1 MLESDNLK
9 MTRRRNVIEENHQIE
24 LEKVKNSYDN
34 EKKYYEKAVEE
45 LRGKYKDLKSTADG
59 LVGENE
65 KLLEE
70 SSNKNKKEQRKKEIL
85 ESLYKEKSTVLKNNQ
100 RLDEENEQLLK
111 VLEETETKR
120 NTITEKTSKLEN
132 AYEEARMKNTDLKN
146 KYQALSDEVSKSAME
161 IEREIEEAK
170 VQQSEEI
177 QEVGLGLKN
186 KYENKLK
193 DTLNELRDSHEKQI
207 EKDKQDFK
215 EKFEKV
221 IQDLQTS
228 LSDEKSKNN
237 QNIEDNNE
245 NHKKID
251 TLVDKINQLE
261 ANHDKLKDDE
271 AKLME
276 NIEKVNDINKKEVFY
291 DIIKPSFN
299 SSFMII
305 QLSDKD
311 GEISELLDKIS
322 DQQKDFQSLQETKA
336 ALDTE
341 IAVYRKLMETEED
354 RMGLSETSQGYKNLS
369 NKISFLKSFS
379 RFS

>member
-45 LRGKYKDLKSTADG
+45 LRSKYKDLKSTADG

-70 SSNKNKKEQRKKEIL
+70 SSNKKAKEQRKKELL
-85 ESLYKEKSTVLKNNQ
+85 ESLYKEKSNILKNNHS
-100 RLDEENEQLLK
+100 LDEENGQLLK
-111 VLEETETKR
+111 VLEETEIKR
-120 NTITEKTSKLEN
+120 KTITEKTSKVES
-132 AYEEARMKNTDLKN
+132 AFEESRIKNTELKN
-146 KYQALSDEVSKSAME
+146 KYQALSDKVNKSALEM
-161 IEREIEEAK
+161 EREIEEAK

-193 DTLNELRDSHEKQI
+193 DTLNELRESHENQM

-221 IQDLQTS
+221 IQHLQTS

-251 TLVDKINQLE
+251 TLVNKINKLE
-261 ANHDKLKDDE
+261 ANHNKLIDDE

-276 NIEKVNDINKKEVFY
+276 NIEKVNDINKKEV
-291 DIIKPSFN
+291 N
-299 SSFMII
+299 
-305 QLSDKD
+305 
-311 GEISELLDKIS
+311 
-322 DQQKDFQSLQETKA
+322 
-336 ALDTE
+336 
-341 IAVYRKLMETEED
+341 
-354 RMGLSETSQGYKNLS
+354 
-369 NKISFLKSFS
+369 
-379 RFS
+379 

>member
-24 LEKVKNSYDN
+24 LEKFKNSYDN

-45 LRGKYKDLKSTADG
+45 LRSKYKDLKSTADG

-70 SSNKNKKEQRKKEIL
+70 SSNKKTKEQGKKEVL
-85 ESLYKEKSTVLKNNQ
+85 ESLYKEKSNILKNYHT
-100 RLDEENEQLLK
+100 LDEENGQLLK
-111 VLEETETKR
+111 VLEETEIKR
-120 NTITEKTSKLEN
+120 KTITEKTSKVESALE
-132 AYEEARMKNTDLKN
+132 ESRMKNTELKN
-146 KYQALSDEVSKSAME
+146 KYQALTDKVNKSAME
-161 IEREIEEAK
+161 MEREIEEAK

-207 EKDKQDFK
+207 EQDKQDFK

-221 IQDLQTS
+221 IQHLQTS

-251 TLVDKINQLE
+251 TLVNKINKLE
-261 ANHDKLKDDE
+261 ANHNKLMDDE
-271 AKLME
+271 AKLTE
-276 NIEKVNDINKKEVFY
+276 NIEKVNDTNKKEV
-291 DIIKPSFN
+291 N
-299 SSFMII
+299 
-305 QLSDKD
+305 
-311 GEISELLDKIS
+311 
-322 DQQKDFQSLQETKA
+322 
-336 ALDTE
+336 
-341 IAVYRKLMETEED
+341 
-354 RMGLSETSQGYKNLS
+354 
-369 NKISFLKSFS
+369 
-379 RFS
+379 